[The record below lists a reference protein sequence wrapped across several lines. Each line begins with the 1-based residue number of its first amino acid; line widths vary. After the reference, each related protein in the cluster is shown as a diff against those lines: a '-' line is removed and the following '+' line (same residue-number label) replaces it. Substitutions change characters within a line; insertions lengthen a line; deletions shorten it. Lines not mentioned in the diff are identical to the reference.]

1 MAKIKKDIDGI
12 LKDLAKISD
21 ISEGLFECK
30 TSVIFDMELEEIK
43 KLQTH
48 FREIDKRHNA
58 FKIDISGTEFI
69 FISNESSNDDTE
81 SL

>member
-12 LKDLAKISD
+12 LKDLAKISEV
-21 ISEGLFECK
+21 SEDLFDCK
-30 TSVIFDMELEEIK
+30 TSVIFDMDIEDIK
-43 KLQTH
+43 RLQNH
-48 FREIDKRHNA
+48 FREIDRGYNS

-69 FISNESSNDDTE
+69 FISSKSLSSDIE

>member
-12 LKDLAKISD
+12 LKDLAKISEV
-21 ISEGLFECK
+21 SEDLFDCK
-30 TSVIFDMELEEIK
+30 TSVIFDMDLEDIK
-43 KLQTH
+43 RLQNH
-48 FREIDKRHNA
+48 FREIDRGYNS

-69 FISNESSNDDTE
+69 FISSKSSTSDIE